1 MDRAT
6 LKQRARDI
14 LGNKIFGEQ
23 WMMMLLVCLV
33 ASAISGVF
41 PLVLMGPMNYGL
53 ALVFLQSARTGEK
66 VIFEDVF
73 KGFDDVGEN
82 ILLGLM
88 QSLIV
93 MLWSFLFIIPGI
105 VKAHAYSMSFN
116 IKVDHP
122 DWGWKQCL
130 DESQRM
136 MDGHKWELFVLN
148 LSFIGWILLCILT
161 MGFGSLWLVPYQQM
175 THTLFYQKLKGEI

>member
-6 LKQRARDI
+6 LKQRARDL

-41 PLVLMGPMNYGL
+41 PLVLMGPMSYGL

-66 VIFEDVF
+66 VKFEDVF

-88 QSLIV
+88 QTLIV

-105 VKAHAYSMSFN
+105 VKAYAYSMSFN

-136 MDGHKWELFVLN
+136 MNGHKWELFVLN
-148 LSFIGWILLCILT
+148 LSFIGWVLLCMLT